1 MVEEKKPDAFDPR
14 SSEKGGA
21 KPKFQDT
28 APPAR
33 PALGKVKTDEE
44 ARLAAEI
51 EKLRS

>member
-1 MVEEKKPDAFDPR
+1 MVEEKKPDTLDPR
-14 SSEKGGA
+14 SGA

-33 PALGKVKTDEE
+33 PTLGKVKTDEE

-51 EKLRS
+51 EKLRG